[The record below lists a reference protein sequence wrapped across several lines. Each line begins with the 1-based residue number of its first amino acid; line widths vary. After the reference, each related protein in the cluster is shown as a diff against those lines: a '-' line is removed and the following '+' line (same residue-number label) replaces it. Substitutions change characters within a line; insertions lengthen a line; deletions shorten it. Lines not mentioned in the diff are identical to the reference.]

1 MNDIL
6 KSNFYDSIL
15 NEFKSINYNMKEL
28 PEEKKSPFDF
38 YFRAT

>member
-15 NEFKSINYNMKEL
+15 NEFKSINYNMKSYQKRKNHL
-28 PEEKKSPFDF
+28 LIFM
-38 YFRAT
+38 R